1 MDCGMTLDRI
11 RALSRR
17 AVWLLLALILF
28 ASLSSIESRP
38 HLSFFGANLERFS
51 GFFAITAAFG
61 LAYPRRLGWLALGLI
76 CLAIGLELA
85 QTLVSSRHGRAR
97 DAAIKIAGVII
108 AATIVA
114 AGNKVEQRLRRRL
127 HPG

>member
-1 MDCGMTLDRI
+1 MTVDRI
-11 RALSRR
+11 RALSRW

-51 GFFAITAAFG
+51 GFFAVTAAFG

-85 QTLVSSRHGRAR
+85 QTLASSRHGRAR

-108 AATIVA
+108 AAVIVA
-114 AGNKVEQRLRRRL
+114 VGNRIEQRLRRRP